1 MISLEIEHKLIPN
14 ISLPFLVINKKGEL
28 HGYTQR
34 TYRVR

>member
-14 ISLPFLVINKKGEL
+14 ISLQFLVINKKEVL

-34 TYRVR
+34 TYGVR

>member
-14 ISLPFLVINKKGEL
+14 ISLPFLVINKKEVS

-34 TYRVR
+34 TYGVR